1 MSKPLR
7 NRFFGAGPTS
17 PCLEPVVLSLLRGCA
32 QKESNLQ
39 PAYSDA
45 LSNSREIG
53 SAPYSTGVTSATE
66 PPTKPESGF
75 PNRYGSVTAPFALST
90 RPDLLGYLEAVA
102 LESALAPTR
111 TVKVWP

>member
-7 NRFFGAGPTS
+7 NRNRRIVLIGNVGLAPRIS
-17 PCLEPVVLSLLRGCA
+17 PQLPESGCA

-53 SAPYSTGVTSATE
+53 SAPYSAVVTSATE
-66 PPTKPESGF
+66 PPTKPESGES
-75 PNRYGSVTAPFALST
+75 NRYESVTAST
-90 RPDLLGYLEAVA
+90 RFRLSSHPIFPA
-102 LESALAPTR
+102 LESFGLALRMERVRP
-111 TVKVWP
+111 